1 VRRAG
6 GEILCNFAPEPVR
19 LPIDEGRQ
27 LVITTHDENRF
38 AAAGEIVLAQ
48 LAAALRS

>member
-1 VRRAG
+1 M
-6 GEILCNFAPEPVR
+6 LAPEPVR

-38 AAAGEIVLAQ
+38 DAAAGEIVLAP
-48 LAAALRS
+48 LAGALLS